1 MLLDG
6 QLLSPMTPDQLE
18 ASRFF
23 LERLAGQ
30 SFMVVLL
37 VTGIYIVGRLLLKA
51 HDGRIADLKERLDDH
66 RARISANEKKL
77 QECED
82 DRRKL
87 WQHLACNPP
96 KPAG

>member
-1 MLLDG
+1 
-6 QLLSPMTPDQLE
+6 
-18 ASRFF
+18 

-66 RARISANEKKL
+66 RARISANEK
-77 QECED
+77 EAA
-82 DRRKL
+82 RVRGRSG
-87 WQHLACNPP
+87 ANS
-96 KPAG
+96 GST

>member
-1 MLLDG
+1 VILDG

-30 SFMVVLL
+30 SFMVV
-37 VTGIYIVGRLLLKA
+37 
-51 HDGRIADLKERLDDH
+51 
-66 RARISANEKKL
+66 

-87 WQHLACNPP
+87 WQHLACNPQ
-96 KPAG
+96 KPA